1 MRQLR
6 GVAQPFPTRRLLNEI
21 AAYETCEASG
31 RNGGLR
37 VVDNISTDLAI
48 VGAGIAGAGLAA
60 ELAADFDVVLIE
72 RESRPGYHST
82 GRSAAIFIQNYGNA
96 AIRALNRAS
105 RPLFEAADPELFPN
119 PLLSQR
125 GMLTVADADGLP
137 ALRSLLTQS
146 EGLKEISV
154 EEACAKFPLLRRD
167 RLLAAAYE
175 HDAQDIDVAALH
187 QGWLKKAKANGAKL
201 LTNADVADGER
212 VSGRWRIET
221 NAATIDANYII
232 NAAGAWADRLAAT
245 CGLPPLGIQPMRR
258 TIAVLPAPSDY
269 DTRHWPL
276 VDDAAERWYMKPET
290 GRLLVS
296 PADEDPVEPHDAFV
310 DDMVLAEGLDRF
322 EQAVT
327 LPVTRVESRW
337 AGLRSFAP
345 DRTPVAGF
353 DKTVDGF
360 FWLAGLGGYGVQI
373 SPALSRLAGQLIRRA
388 SISDDLAL
396 IVPALSPNRFRT

>member
-1 MRQLR
+1 MDR
-6 GVAQPFPTRRLLNEI
+6 
-21 AAYETCEASG
+21 
-31 RNGGLR
+31 
-37 VVDNISTDLAI
+37 ISTDMAI

-60 ELAADFDVVLIE
+60 ELAADLDVVLIE

-96 AIRALNRAS
+96 VIRALSRAS
-105 RPLFEAADPELFPN
+105 RPLFEAADPALFPN

-125 GMLTVADADGLP
+125 GMLTVADADSLP
-137 ALRSLLTQS
+137 ALRTLLTQP
-146 EGLKEISV
+146 EGLHEISID
-154 EEACAKFPLLRRD
+154 EACAKFPLLRRD

-175 HDAQDIDVAALH
+175 HDAQDINVAALH

-201 LTNADVADGER
+201 LTNAEVMTGER

-221 NAATIDANYII
+221 SAQIIDAGVIVD
-232 NAAGAWADRLAAT
+232 AAGAWADRVAAA
-245 CGLPPLGIQPMRR
+245 CGLSPLGIQPMRR
-258 TIAVLPAPSDY
+258 TIAVLPAPSGY

-296 PADEDPVEPHDAFV
+296 PADQDPVEPHDAFV

-322 EQAVT
+322 EQAVN

-345 DRTPVAGF
+345 DLTPVVGF
-353 DKTVDGF
+353 DHSGEGF
-360 FWLAGLGGYGVQI
+360 FWLAGQGGYGIQT

-388 SISDDLAL
+388 SIPDGLAP
-396 IVPALSPNRFRT
+396 IVPALSPNRFRTGKTEEEMP